1 MQWLHAA
8 CHLGCLHLVVALVSS
23 SFAFCQGVKSL
34 QSSSRTCTG
43 LPPGAMHSKYIK
55 KGRRT
60 TTKPWSFEIPCRA
73 KAWALL
79 SREDESCVSELEPL
93 VHKLLFSHLIPAHS
107 IHVQATGESGSV
119 AEIKWDATAD
129 KEKHMD
135 GWDVGI
141 AAWRMSRNLLSLL
154 QKQLPW
160 SFRWFTAP
168 TSAPISPQFFSPEW
182 HRMGQP
188 QLRALCSLIPGTG
201 HWAAGQIS
209 ALQKYM

>member
-93 VHKLLFSHLIPAHS
+93 VHKLLFSHLIPNLCNRNQMGCNCRQRETHGWLRCWNCSLKDEQEPA
-107 IHVQATGESGSV
+107 VTLTE
-119 AEIKWDATAD
+119 ATAL
-129 KEKHMD
+129 ELSMIYCPNLCPHLSPVLFSCMTQD
-135 GWDVGI
+135 G
-141 AAWRMSRNLLSLL
+141 AAPA
-154 QKQLPW
+154 Q
-160 SFRWFTAP
+160 
-168 TSAPISPQFFSPEW
+168 
-182 HRMGQP
+182 
-188 QLRALCSLIPGTG
+188 GT
-201 HWAAGQIS
+201 
-209 ALQKYM
+209 L